1 MLGPSY
7 EASDGNPVIFYGV
20 TAGILA
26 GAVAGDHASPISDT
40 TVLSSM
46 ASQCQLLEHVRTQ
59 APYVLVVVTWS
70 ILVGTIPA
78 AGTQAYGNGV
88 AIFLGFLFMLLHV
101 IFTSAKVVNASG
113 RADCFTAL
121 YMYFKKD
128 EDLEQL
134 KEDVK
139 KAFEN
144 GGFVPGFEPS
154 GKDEAVGKRLG
165 SSNGDDS
172 VNKAFVGNEDNEDE
186 GAAKFE
192 NEEALKEEQA
202 PAAVEDVEEPGNE
215 EQVQDEEVAQ

>member
-121 YMYFKKD
+121 YMYFK
-128 EDLEQL
+128 EDKGLEQL

-144 GGFVPGFEPS
+144 GGFVPGFEPD
-154 GKDEAVGKRLG
+154 GKDEAAGKSLE
-165 SSNGDDS
+165 SNNEDGS
-172 VNKAFVGNEDNEDE
+172 VNKAFVGNEENEDE
-186 GAAKFE
+186 AANFK
-192 NEEALKEEQA
+192 NEEVIKEEHA
-202 PAAVEDVEEPGNE
+202 PVPAEEIEKPGGE

>member
-88 AIFLGFLFMLLHV
+88 AIFLGFLFMLLHT

-128 EDLEQL
+128 EGLEQL

-139 KAFEN
+139 EAFEN
-144 GGFVPGFEPS
+144 GGFVPGFEPA
-154 GKDEAVGKRLG
+154 GKDEVAGKSLG

-172 VNKAFVGNEDNEDE
+172 VNKAFVGNEENEDD
-186 GAAKFE
+186 AAKFE
-192 NEEALKEEQA
+192 NEDEVKEEQA
-202 PAAVEDVEEPGNE
+202 PAVVEEPGSE
-215 EQVQDEEVAQ
+215 KQVQDEEVAQ

>member
-78 AGTQAYGNGV
+78 AGTQAYGNGI

-144 GGFVPGFEPS
+144 GGFVPGFEPAGDAA
-154 GKDEAVGKRLG
+154 GKSLG

-172 VNKAFVGNEDNEDE
+172 VNKAFVGNEENEAE
-186 GAAKFE
+186 AAAKFE
-192 NEEALKEEQA
+192 NEEELKEEQA
-202 PAAVEDVEEPGNE
+202 PAADDEILEPASEEHA
-215 EQVQDEEVAQ
+215 QDEEVAQ